1 MTTRQ
6 FRFVVAQTAGM
17 MGCLIVLTLLEAF
30 SLELFFVLSLISLLV
45 VTELTAPF
53 QITPTWRRRLIWV
66 ILLGLSGFAYIVI
79 RRIQS
84 ILANS

>member
-1 MTTRQ
+1 MTTRS
-6 FRFVVAQTAGM
+6 FRFVAAQTAGM
-17 MGCLIVLTLLEAF
+17 MAALIVLTLLSAF

-53 QITPTWRRRLIWV
+53 QITPTWRRRLLWV
-66 ILLGLSGFAYIVI
+66 ILVGLSGFAYIVI
-79 RRIQS
+79 RRIQT

>member
-1 MTTRQ
+1 MTTRS

-17 MGCLIVLTLLEAF
+17 LGYLVGLTLLGAF

-53 QITPTWRRRLIWV
+53 QITPTWRRRLLWV
-66 ILLGLSGFAYIVI
+66 ILIGLSGFAYIVF
-79 RRIQS
+79 RRIQT
-84 ILANS
+84 ILAGT

>member
-1 MTTRQ
+1 MTTHS
-6 FRFVVAQTAGM
+6 FRFVAAQTAGM
-17 MGCLIVLTLLEAF
+17 MAALIVLTLLSAF

-53 QITPTWRRRLIWV
+53 QITPTWRRRLLWV
-66 ILLGLSGFAYIVI
+66 ILVGLSGFAYIVI
-79 RRIQS
+79 RRIQT

>member
-1 MTTRQ
+1 MTTHS
-6 FRFVVAQTAGM
+6 FRFVAAQTAGM
-17 MGCLIVLTLLEAF
+17 MAALIVLTLLSAF

-53 QITPTWRRRLIWV
+53 QIMPTWRRRLLWV
-66 ILLGLSGFAYIVI
+66 ILVGLSGFAYIVI
-79 RRIQS
+79 RRIQT

>member
-1 MTTRQ
+1 MTTHS
-6 FRFVVAQTAGM
+6 FRFVAAQTAGM
-17 MGCLIVLTLLEAF
+17 MAALIVLTLLSAF

-53 QITPTWRRRLIWV
+53 QITPTWRRRLLWV
-66 ILLGLSGFAYIVI
+66 TLVGLSGFAYIVI
-79 RRIQS
+79 RRIQT